1 LLFHVD
7 TTQRREGYASEVEL
21 NALRREYIERARG
34 LGLMVIFNT
43 TVHEGN
49 FSELPELVH
58 FFRDNADVIGM
69 VSFNLQ
75 AETGRGEW
83 GSRHDVIDQTSVRA
97 QIEAGAGRVLP
108 WDVVQ
113 IGHSECHSYMPTFVL
128 NGHIHPAISNKD
140 LFGDFLRD
148 FQSVTA
154 DRHSTLFTLS
164 GSYFWSLL
172 RQPAWWL
179 RALTY
184 AYGW

>member
-1 LLFHVD
+1 VD

-97 QIEAGAGRVLP
+97 QIEAGAGRYCPGTSCRLDTVNATAICRLLFLTDTYIP
-108 WDVVQ
+108 QLVTKIYLV
-113 IGHSECHSYMPTFVL
+113 TFC
-128 NGHIHPAISNKD
+128 AISS
-140 LFGDFLRD
+140 R
-148 FQSVTA
+148 
-154 DRHSTLFTLS
+154 
-164 GSYFWSLL
+164 
-172 RQPAWWL
+172 
-179 RALTY
+179 
-184 AYGW
+184 